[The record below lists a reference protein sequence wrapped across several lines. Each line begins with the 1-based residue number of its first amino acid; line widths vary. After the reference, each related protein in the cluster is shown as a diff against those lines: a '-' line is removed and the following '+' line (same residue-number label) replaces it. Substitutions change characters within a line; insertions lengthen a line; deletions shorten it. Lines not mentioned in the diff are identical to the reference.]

1 MSRPDLTKRIVYQND
16 SGGVSIII
24 PCDCGLSVEIIANKD
39 VPTGKPYAIVD
50 SSEIPEDRSGRKGWF
65 VSLSDLNDGVGS

>member
-24 PCDCGLSVEIIANKD
+24 PCDCGLSVEDIANKD
-39 VPTGKPYAIVD
+39 VPTGKPYAIVN
-50 SSEIPEDRSGRKGWF
+50 SSEIPEDRSDRKGWF

>member
-1 MSRPDLTKRIVYQND
+1 MASTDLTKRIVYQNE
-16 SGGVSIII
+16 SGGVAIII
-24 PCDCGLSVEIIANKD
+24 PCDCGLTLDQIAKKD
-39 VPTGKPYAIVD
+39 VPTGKPYAIVN